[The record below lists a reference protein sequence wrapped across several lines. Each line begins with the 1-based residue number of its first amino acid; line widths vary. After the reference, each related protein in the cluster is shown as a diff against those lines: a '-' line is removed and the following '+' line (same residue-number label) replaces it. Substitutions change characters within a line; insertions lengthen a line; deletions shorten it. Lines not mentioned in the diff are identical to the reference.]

1 MKTHANLF
9 LQFQAEPSSERGL
22 LQGIS
27 VLELCVLVAVKH
39 VLAVYP
45 DQQAFNFEMAFHEYD
60 KFAVR
65 KAKLFRYDRY
75 AITTSFVLQHC
86 RDLVTSY
93 LATSHLPPCTV
104 NSDL

>member
-1 MKTHANLF
+1 M
-9 LQFQAEPSSERGL
+9 
-22 LQGIS
+22 QGIS

-75 AITTSFVLQHC
+75 AITTTSFVL
-86 RDLVTSY
+86 RTAWSGSSDLVF
-93 LATSHLPPCTV
+93 
-104 NSDL
+104 SDLTPASVYYDL

>member
-1 MKTHANLF
+1 M
-9 LQFQAEPSSERGL
+9 
-22 LQGIS
+22 QGIS

-65 KAKLFRYDRY
+65 KAKLFRYDR
-75 AITTSFVLQHC
+75 
-86 RDLVTSY
+86 
-93 LATSHLPPCTV
+93 
-104 NSDL
+104 